1 MSRARHIVHAACGML
16 VVLALISLAPPV
28 QAQPITPQ
36 AALVRVLTAPQEQT
50 AWFAPAFLARVSVP
64 QVQALVQSVK
74 AQLGPYQSVTPQ
86 ADGSYLVGF
95 QRGTIRARIHLDGQG
110 RIDGLLFSNLQ
121 FISVSRSAALQGLQR
136 LPGQVSLL
144 VLANGTPLLS
154 VAPSVAPGRLLAVG
168 SAFKLAVL
176 AALQQRINTGQLSWT
191 QQVTLRAQDKSL
203 PSGVLQTRPD
213 GSRYTVADLA
223 RYMIAISDNT
233 AADLLIHLV
242 GRAAIAPFI
251 PERDRPI
258 LTTRELFVLKDPANK
273 GLRERYLAAARPAA
287 RLAILAQVDQL
298 PLPSLR
304 VLVPLLVKGPV
315 APRIEWFFSVRQLCG
330 LMARVQ
336 RLPQM
341 SINPGVANPA
351 EWTHV
356 AFKGGSESGVINLT
370 TMATAHNGVT
380 YCVSATWNN
389 TALLD
394 AGRFEALYSSVLQ
407 SLPH

>member
-1 MSRARHIVHAACGML
+1 V
-16 VVLALISLAPPV
+16 
-28 QAQPITPQ
+28 
-36 AALVRVLTAPQEQT
+36 
-50 AWFAPAFLARVSVP
+50 
-64 QVQALVQSVK
+64 
-74 AQLGPYQSVTPQ
+74 
-86 ADGSYLVGF
+86 
-95 QRGTIRARIHLDGQG
+95 
-110 RIDGLLFSNLQ
+110 
-121 FISVSRSAALQGLQR
+121 
-136 LPGQVSLL
+136 
-144 VLANGTPLLS
+144 
-154 VAPSVAPGRLLAVG
+154 LAVG

-176 AALQQRINTGQLSWT
+176 AALQQRINAGQLSWT

-203 PSGVLQTRPD
+203 PSGVLQTRPN

-223 RYMIAISDNT
+223 RYMISISDNT

-273 GLRERYLAAARPAA
+273 GLRERYLAAASPAA

-304 VLVPLLVKGPV
+304 VLVPLFAKGPV
-315 APRIEWFFSVRQLCG
+315 APRIEYFFSVRRLCG
-330 LMARVQ
+330 LMARLQ

-356 AFKGGSESGVINLT
+356 AFKGGSEPGVLNLT
-370 TMATAHNGVT
+370 TMATARNGVT

-394 AGRFEALYSSVLQ
+394 EGRFEALYSSVLH
-407 SLPH
+407 SLSH

>member
-1 MSRARHIVHAACGML
+1 MSRTRHVLHPACGML
-16 VVLALISLAPPV
+16 VVLALISLAPREPV

-36 AALVRVLTAPQEQT
+36 AALVRVLTAPQEQST
-50 AWFAPAFLARVSVP
+50 WFAPAFLARVNVT
-64 QVQALVQSVK
+64 QVQAVVQSLK
-74 AQLGPYQSVTPQ
+74 AQFGPYQSVTPQ
-86 ADGSYLVGF
+86 PDGSYLVRL
-95 QRGTIRARIHLDGQG
+95 QRATVRARIHLDGQG
-110 RIDGLLFSNLQ
+110 RIDGLLFTNPQ
-121 FISVSRSAALQGLQR
+121 FVNVSRAAALQGLRR
-136 LPGQVSLL
+136 LPGQISLL
-144 VLANGTPLLS
+144 VLANGAPLLS
-154 VAPSVAPGRLLAVG
+154 VAPGRALAVG

-176 AALQQRINTGQLSWT
+176 AALQQRIKAGQLSWT

-203 PSGVLQTRPD
+203 PSGVLQTRPN
-213 GSRYTVADLA
+213 GSRYTVTNLA
-223 RYMIAISDNT
+223 RYMISISDNT

-242 GRAAIAPFI
+242 GRAAIAPLI

-287 RLAILAQVDQL
+287 RLAILAQVDRL

-304 VLVPLLVKGPV
+304 VLVPLFSKGPV

-336 RLPQM
+336 QLPQM

-356 AFKGGSESGVINLT
+356 AFKGGSESGVINLI
-370 TMATAHNGVT
+370 TMATARNGVT

-389 TALLD
+389 AALLD
-394 AGRFEALYSSVLQ
+394 AGRFEALYSSVLH
-407 SLPH
+407 SLQ

>member
-1 MSRARHIVHAACGML
+1 MSRARHVLHPACGML
-16 VVLALISLAPPV
+16 VVLALMIVAPRERV

-36 AALVRVLTAPQEQT
+36 AALVRVLTAPQEQST
-50 AWFAPAFLARVSVP
+50 WFAPAFLAQVSAT
-64 QVQALVQSVK
+64 QVQAVVQSVK
-74 AQLGPYQSVTPQ
+74 AQFGPYQSVTPQ
-86 ADGSYLVGF
+86 PDGSYLVRF

-110 RIDGLLFSNLQ
+110 RIDGLRFTNPQ
-121 FISVSRSAALQGLQR
+121 FINVPRSVALQELRR

-144 VLANGTPLLS
+144 VLANGAPLLTM
-154 VAPSVAPGRLLAVG
+154 APGRVLAVG

-176 AALQQRINTGQLSWT
+176 AALQQRINAGQLSWT
-191 QQVTLRAQDKSL
+191 QKVTLRAQDKSL
-203 PSGVLQTRPD
+203 PSGVLQTRPN

-242 GRAAIAPFI
+242 GRAAIAPLI

-258 LTTRELFVLKDPANK
+258 LTTRELFVLKAPANK

-304 VLVPLLVKGPV
+304 VLVPLFSNGPV
-315 APRIEWFFSVRQLCG
+315 APRIEYFFSVRRLCG

-341 SINPGVANPA
+341 SINPGVADPA

-356 AFKGGSESGVINLT
+356 AFKAGVEPGVLNLT
-370 TMATAHNGVT
+370 TMATARNGVT

-389 TALLD
+389 AALLD
-394 AGRFEALYSSVLQ
+394 NGRFEALYSSVLH

>member
-1 MSRARHIVHAACGML
+1 MSRARHVLHPACGML
-16 VVLALISLAPPV
+16 IVLALMSIGPREPV

-36 AALVRVLTAPQEQT
+36 AALVRVLTAPQERST
-50 AWFAPAFLARVSVP
+50 WFAPAFLARVTVT
-64 QVQALVQSVK
+64 QVQAVVQNVK
-74 AQLGPYQSVTPQ
+74 AQFGPYQSVTPQ
-86 ADGSYLVGF
+86 PDGSYLVRF

-110 RIDGLLFSNLQ
+110 RIDGLLFTNPQ
-121 FISVSRSAALQGLQR
+121 FIYVSRSAALQGLRR
-136 LPGQVSLL
+136 LPGQISLL
-144 VLANGTPLLS
+144 VLANGAPLLTM
-154 VAPSVAPGRLLAVG
+154 APGRALAVG

-176 AALQQRINTGQLSWT
+176 AALQQRINAGQLSWT
-191 QQVTLRAQDKSL
+191 QKVTLRAQDKSL
-203 PSGVLQTRPD
+203 PSGVLQTRPN

-223 RYMIAISDNT
+223 RYMISISDNT

-242 GRAAIAPFI
+242 GRAAIDPLI
-251 PERDRPI
+251 PERDRSI
-258 LTTRELFVLKDPANK
+258 LTTHELFVLKAPANK
-273 GLRERYLAAARPAA
+273 GLRERYLAAASPAT

-304 VLVPLLVKGPV
+304 VLVPLFSKGPV

-336 RLPQM
+336 QLPQM

-356 AFKGGSESGVINLT
+356 AFKGGSEPGVLNLT
-370 TMATAHNGVT
+370 TMAMARNGVT

-394 AGRFEALYSSVLQ
+394 DGHFEALYSSVLH

>member
-1 MSRARHIVHAACGML
+1 
-16 VVLALISLAPPV
+16 
-28 QAQPITPQ
+28 
-36 AALVRVLTAPQEQT
+36 VRVLTAPQERST
-50 AWFAPAFLARVSVP
+50 WFAPAFLARVTVT
-64 QVQALVQSVK
+64 QVQAVVQSLN
-74 AQLGPYQSVTPQ
+74 AQFGPYQSVTPQ
-86 ADGSYLVGF
+86 PDGSYLVRF

-110 RIDGLLFSNLQ
+110 RIDGLLFTNPQ
-121 FISVSRSAALQGLQR
+121 FIYVSRSAALQGLQR
-136 LPGQVSLL
+136 LPGQISLL

-154 VAPSVAPGRLLAVG
+154 VAPGRVLAVG

-176 AALQQRINTGQLSWT
+176 AALQQRINARRLSWT

-203 PSGVLQTRPD
+203 PSGVLQTRPN

-223 RYMIAISDNT
+223 RYMISVSDNT

-242 GRAAIAPFI
+242 GRTAIAPFI

-258 LTTRELFVLKDPANK
+258 LTTRELFALKDPANK
-273 GLRERYLAAARPAA
+273 GLRERYLAAATPAA
-287 RLAILAQVDQL
+287 RLAILAQVDRL

-304 VLVPLLVKGPV
+304 VLVPLFARGPV
-315 APRIEWFFSVRQLCG
+315 APQIEYFFNVRQLCG

-336 RLPQM
+336 QLPQM

-356 AFKGGSESGVINLT
+356 AFKGGSEPGVLNLT
-370 TMATAHNGVT
+370 TMVTARNGVT

-389 TALLD
+389 AALLD
-394 AGRFEALYSSVLQ
+394 EGRFEALYSSVLH
-407 SLPH
+407 SLSQ

>member
-1 MSRARHIVHAACGML
+1 MSGARHLLHLACGLL
-16 VVLALISLAPPV
+16 VVLALISLAPRESV
-28 QAQPITPQ
+28 QAQSITPQ
-36 AALVRVLTAPQEQT
+36 AALVRVLTAPQERST
-50 AWFAPAFLARVSVP
+50 WFAPAFLARVNVT
-64 QVQALVQSVK
+64 QVQAVVQSVK
-74 AQLGPYQSVTPQ
+74 AQFGPYKSVTPQ
-86 ADGSYLVGF
+86 PDGSYLVRF

-110 RIDGLLFSNLQ
+110 RIDGLLFTNPQ
-121 FISVSRSAALQGLQR
+121 FIYVSRSAALQGLQR
-136 LPGQVSLL
+136 LPGQISLL

-154 VAPSVAPGRLLAVG
+154 VAPGRVLAVG

-176 AALQQRINTGQLSWT
+176 AALQQRINARRLSWT

-203 PSGVLQTRPD
+203 PSGVLQTRPN
-213 GSRYTVADLA
+213 GSRYTVAELA
-223 RYMIAISDNT
+223 RYMIAIGDNT

-242 GRAAIAPFI
+242 GRAAIAPLI

-273 GLRERYLAAARPAA
+273 GLRERYLAAATPAA

-304 VLVPLLVKGPV
+304 VLVPLFARGPV
-315 APRIEWFFSVRQLCG
+315 APQIEYFFNVRQLCG

-336 RLPQM
+336 QLPQM
-341 SINPGVANPA
+341 SINPGVADPA

-356 AFKGGSESGVINLT
+356 AFKGGSEPGVLNLT
-370 TMATAHNGVT
+370 TMATSHNGVT

-389 TALLD
+389 AALLD
-394 AGRFEALYSSVLQ
+394 NGRFEALYSSVLH
-407 SLPH
+407 SLAH